1 MSNEVYNLALKSTL
15 QEIQNACPDII
26 SSFIFKDRKLIAK
39 DNITK
44 EETANQTIVTF
55 NKAAENAAAI
65 GGLKSLTVQSIKGK
79 AKIITMKDF
88 HLTTVSSKKAD
99 EKYINT
105 LTRVLIPIVIRLVE
119 EIQSN
124 SAETATIRSD
134 DDVIALNEP
143 EPDEN
148 EVKEEAID
156 ETSPAEVKNTMPAE
170 INEESTMQE
179 STGEEKPVDEVDD
192 EPLLPEPPVMQ
203 LMVENLRGFR
213 VPSDTV
219 RVDDELILQWDEL
232 YSDKKINEVEIEALN
247 GKKTICKFKKIKKSK
262 DAGKGIVKMPEK
274 IQLALEVVAGEL
286 VTVKPYVE

>member
-1 MSNEVYNLALKSTL
+1 MSNEVYNFALKSTL
-15 QEIQNACPDII
+15 QEIQNACPDMT
-26 SSFIFKDRKLIAK
+26 SSFIFKDRELIAK

-44 EETANQTIVTF
+44 EETAKQTIVAF

-79 AKIITMKDF
+79 AKIIAMKDF

-105 LTRVLIPIVIRLVE
+105 LTRVLIPIVIKLVE

-124 SAETATIRSD
+124 SAETATIKSD

-148 EVKEEAID
+148 EVEEEAID
-156 ETSPAEVKNTMPAE
+156 ETNPAEVENTAPAE

-232 YSDKKINEVEIEALN
+232 YSDKKITEVEIEALN